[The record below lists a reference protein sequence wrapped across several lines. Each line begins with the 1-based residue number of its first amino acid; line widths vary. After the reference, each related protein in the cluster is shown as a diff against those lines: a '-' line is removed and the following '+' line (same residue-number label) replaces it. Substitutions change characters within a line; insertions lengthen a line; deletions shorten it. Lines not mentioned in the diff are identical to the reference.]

1 MEQTGVCA
9 HGKHLLSDSVANCV
23 TVDLYKKVLFV
34 GGVVSIAV
42 GTYLPWL
49 RINPDLPPD
58 AEIPTVYYTG
68 MDAGFERFDFVLLG
82 AAGLALFV
90 RVGSART
97 MTQTATTLAVGLG
110 AIVLPAYYLSQSTL
124 IAFSGT
130 FVPALGWY
138 LTVLGGVLIT
148 VTGGLELPTI
158 VRRPTVTTSPRE

>member
-1 MEQTGVCA
+1 MEQIGVCA
-9 HGKHLLSDSVANCV
+9 HRKHLLSDSAANCV
-23 TVDLYKKVLFV
+23 TADLYKKVLLV
-34 GGVVSIAV
+34 GGTVSIAV

-49 RINPDLPPD
+49 RIHPDLPSD
-58 AEIPTVYYTG
+58 AEIPTIYYTG
-68 MDAGFERFDFVLLG
+68 MEAGFERFDFVLLG
-82 AAGLALFV
+82 AVGLTLFV

-97 MTQTATTLAVGLG
+97 MARTATTLAVGLG

-148 VTGGLELPTI
+148 VTGGLELPTT
-158 VRRPTVTTSPRE
+158 VRRPTVTTNPRE